1 MPLRR
6 TQLFAL
12 TLAVACT
19 SRSSNEQVA
28 RAPAAAEG
36 VLEQYL
42 AGALVNVSKAAP
54 DSLFA
59 CERHGGGEPQLALG
73 KYRII
78 GSEIRGDTAVVR
90 ADIVAVAQ
98 VELSVDGPN
107 DVRQGV
113 TRDTLSW
120 SLVPVPDSHRW
131 GICGYSREGA
141 DFVRVEYLG
150 QTARWLNGAS
160 VAGIRRLADSVAAT
174 PWPR

>member
-1 MPLRR
+1 MPLRG
-6 TQLFAL
+6 TPLFAL
-12 TLAVACT
+12 TLALAC
-19 SRSSNEQVA
+19 SSPRSKEQVA
-28 RAPAAAEG
+28 RAPAAAED

-42 AGALVNVSKAAP
+42 ARAVVNASNTAP

-59 CERHGGGEPQLALG
+59 CERHGGGEPQLALA

-78 GSEIRGDTAVVR
+78 GSEMRRDTAVVR
-90 ADIVAVAQ
+90 ADIIAVAQ
-98 VELSVDGPN
+98 VELSAEGPY

-120 SLVPVPDSHRW
+120 SLVPVHDTRRW

-160 VAGIRRLADSVAAT
+160 VAGIRRLADSVAAI
-174 PWPR
+174 P